1 MNNRTYI
8 KSFCRITNEEFICDD
23 VVIFERNDS
32 ETADEFLKRIYQ
44 NSEANYPKYH
54 KMDLLCKAGFL
65 AAEFISKNV
74 NLYETETALVFSNR
88 SSSLVSDEKHALSV
102 HTDDPSASPAVFVY
116 TLPNITLGEISIR
129 HKLLSENIFF
139 IFDKFTP
146 EFLVPYVEQILS
158 ENQADKVLAGWAEV
172 DSGNLD
178 VLLYLIEKEGEKEH
192 TIENLTNL
200 YYRK

>member
-1 MNNRTYI
+1 MYYI
-8 KSFCRITNEEFICDD
+8 KSFCRITNEKFICDD
-23 VVIFERNDS
+23 VVLFERNDA

-44 NSEANYPKYH
+44 KSEANYPKYH

-65 AAEFISKNV
+65 AGEFISKSV

-88 SSSLVSDEKHALSV
+88 SSSMVSDEKHALSV
-102 HTDDPSASPAVFVY
+102 HVEEPSASPAVFVY

-146 EFLVPYVEQILS
+146 EFLVPYVNQMLE
-158 ENQADKVLAGWAEV
+158 ENRADQVLAGWTEV
-172 DSGNLD
+172 NTENLD
-178 VLLYLIEKEGEKEH
+178 IFLYLISKKGTKEH
-192 TIENLTNL
+192 TIENLTIL
-200 YYRK
+200 Y